1 MANFKEKNQI
11 TAEIILIEDE
21 IVSEALQYNDVK
33 LMRRALERMGLRD
46 NYFTLVRGE
55 SKKLGDVLS
64 TASQRVEVVLCVG
77 SPQLLREALVEQVA
91 AQLTAAGYSSVNGYS
106 FSSRPK
112 EAQSPSAD
120 AIIQDAQGVSTE
132 DKTVGI
138 LLLKT
143 FCKDTPPWQDSRLN
157 ENASR
162 LLVALPSLPSNLGEL
177 LEDPSLQSEIR
188 RFLYEPQTLATRRF
202 QTKRLHAFGLDES
215 STERL
220 LDSLNTQQSSPTVRI
235 SSHDGIVTL
244 LIVAEGATETECEA
258 QVHEMSAIIYLK
270 IGRFIFGEDNET
282 FQEVFGRNLRAQAR
296 KVGLLDWGTQGT
308 LTKVVDV
315 DILEFGMTFGAGERE
330 RYERIFADELFVAE
344 PSPLS
349 NDEMDSALNVVS
361 STYAIG
367 ATEIRRFADIGRY
380 SDNVDYLLAIS
391 PRTSLPDADSLKQ
404 KVDVVFVDLRDPQ
417 APLAYK
423 ETYVFEESKG
433 MSDVHICYCALNLLL
448 QRQ

>member
-1 MANFKEKNQI
+1 MTNFKEKNQI
-11 TAEIILIEDE
+11 AAEIIVIEDE
-21 IVSEALQYNDVK
+21 IAPEALQYNDATSIR
-33 LMRRALERMGLRD
+33 LALERMGLRD
-46 NYFTLVRGE
+46 DYFTLVRGNSE
-55 SKKLGDVLS
+55 KLEDVLS
-64 TASQRVEVVLCVG
+64 AASKRVDVVLCFG
-77 SPQLLREALVEQVA
+77 SPQLLREALVEQVVLL
-91 AQLTAAGYSSVNGYS
+91 LTTLGYSSVNGYS

-112 EAQSPSAD
+112 EE
-120 AIIQDAQGVSTE
+120 QGVSSTSAVSDQ
-132 DKTVGI
+132 DKTVEI

-143 FCKDTPPWQDSRLN
+143 LCKQSSPLKDSRLN
-157 ENASR
+157 ENASY
-162 LLVALPSLPSNLGEL
+162 LLVASPSLPSNLGEL
-177 LEDPSLQSEIR
+177 LEDHSLQSEIR
-188 RFLYEPQTLATRRF
+188 RFVYEPQTLATRRF

-215 STERL
+215 SIERL
-220 LDSLNTQQSSPTVRI
+220 LGALDTQQPSPAVRI
-235 SSHDGIVTL
+235 SSHDGVVTL

-258 QVHEMSAIIYLK
+258 QVHEMSAIIYRK

-296 KVGLLDWGTQGT
+296 KVGLLDWGTQGA

-330 RYERIFADELFVAE
+330 RYERLFADDLFVAE

-349 NDEMDSALNVVS
+349 DNEMDSALNVVS

-367 ATEIRRFADIGRY
+367 ATEIRRLADLGHY
-380 SDNVDYLLAIS
+380 PDNVDYLLAIS

-448 QRQ
+448 QWQ

>member
-1 MANFKEKNQI
+1 MTNFKEKNQI
-11 TAEIILIEDE
+11 TAEIIVIEDE
-21 IVSEALQYNDVK
+21 IASEALQFNDVTSI
-33 LMRRALERMGLRD
+33 RRAFESMGLRD
-46 NYFTLVRGE
+46 DYFTLVRGDSE
-55 SKKLGDVLS
+55 KLVDVLS
-64 TASQRVEVVLCVG
+64 AASERVDVVLCVG
-77 SPQLLREALVEQVA
+77 SLQSLRKALVEQVVP
-91 AQLTAAGYSSVNGYS
+91 QLTALGYSSVNGHS
-106 FSSRPK
+106 FSSSPK
-112 EAQSPSAD
+112 
-120 AIIQDAQGVSTE
+120 DAQGVSSTGAVSAE

-143 FCKDTPPWQDSRLN
+143 LCKHTSLQDSRFN
-157 ENASR
+157 ENASY
-162 LLVALPSLPSNLGEL
+162 LLVVFPSLSSNLGEL
-177 LEDPSLQSEIR
+177 LEEHSLQSEIR
-188 RFLYEPQTLATRRF
+188 RFVYEPQSLATRRF

-215 STERL
+215 SIERL
-220 LDSLNTQQSSPTVRI
+220 LGFLKTQHPSPAVRI
-235 SSHDGIVTL
+235 SSHDGVVTL

-258 QVHEMSAIIYLK
+258 QVHEMSAIIYRK

>member
-33 LMRRALERMGLRD
+33 LMRRALERLGLRD

-106 FSSRPK
+106 FSSRPQ

-120 AIIQDAQGVSTE
+120 AIIQDAQGVSAE

-220 LDSLNTQQSSPTVRI
+220 LDFLNTQQSSPTVRI

-258 QVHEMSAIIYLK
+258 QVHEMSEIIYRK
-270 IGRFIFGEDNET
+270 IGRFIFGEDSET

-296 KVGLLDWGTQGT
+296 KVGLLDWGAQGA
-308 LTKVVDV
+308 LAQVVDA
-315 DILEFGMTFGAGERE
+315 DILTFGMTFGAGERE
-330 RYERIFADELFVAE
+330 RYERLFADELFVSE

-349 NDEMDSALNVVS
+349 DDEMDSALNLVS
-361 STYAIG
+361 STYAID
-367 ATEIRRFADIGRY
+367 ATKIRQHADLGRY
-380 SDNVDYLLAIS
+380 PDNVDYLLAIG
-391 PRTSLPDADSLKQ
+391 PRTSLSDTDSLKQ
-404 KVDVVFVDLRDPQ
+404 KVDVVFVDLREPQ
-417 APLAYK
+417 APLAYR
-423 ETYVFEESKG
+423 ETYAFEESKG
-433 MSDVHICYCALNLLL
+433 MSDVHICNCALNLLL
-448 QRQ
+448 KRQ